1 MEAIG
6 PTGLRTICWMANSW
20 QWRPAIHRESQ
31 KISRR
36 AKIFQCPFSSSS
48 EKILFRYRSYCGMPS
63 SKSIVTVHV
72 YDSKLSLHHVRAWV
86 RAISSVL
93 SAEVLGLGQNHVSSS
108 TALLYLV
115 HLSSCDSHGQLP
127 SLSGKRVVELMALDS
142 HLRVGQE

>member
-1 MEAIG
+1 
-6 PTGLRTICWMANSW
+6 
-20 QWRPAIHRESQ
+20 
-31 KISRR
+31 
-36 AKIFQCPFSSSS
+36 
-48 EKILFRYRSYCGMPS
+48 MPS